1 MTTAPLHPLNRDRLK
16 ASDSLAALASWFESL
31 SPAVVRGGK
40 HSFETFPIV
49 LAANRE
55 RKYLFLY
62 GRKDSAQ
69 HVYSATVRKLI
80 SVRSLVIHK
89 ERLKLLLRTGG
100 RVVATVH
107 VDIALTMYGV
117 VQKEHVLYA
126 MTYAARE
133 RSHVVLR
140 CTPSWTENSNPHSPH
155 PWKRTVYM
163 SCGTRANGSEIR
175 VGIPT
180 LDMLKVKAALRGDAA
195 GSPPEVKNTEGSKS
209 ETKTKVDAPKR
220 SIVPNIRKPTV
231 ERTKVVLSCAPAPLS
246 KDGRCATSQANA
258 LGLTLAASTAVC

>member
-16 ASDSLAALASWFESL
+16 ASDSLAALASWFQSL

-69 HVYSATVRKLI
+69 HVYSATVRG
-80 SVRSLVIHK
+80 H
-89 ERLKLLLRTGG
+89 
-100 RVVATVH
+100 VVATVH
-107 VDIALTMYGV
+107 VDIALTMYGI

-140 CTPSWTENSNPHSPH
+140 CAPSWTENSNPHSPH

-180 LDMLKVKAALRGDAA
+180 LDMLKVKAALREAA
-195 GSPPEVKNTEGSKS
+195 AEVKNPEGSKTKS
-209 ETKTKVDAPKR
+209 ETKTKVHVSKR
-220 SIVPNIRKPTV
+220 SVAPNIRKPAV
-231 ERTKVVLSCAPAPLS
+231 ERTRVVLSRGPAPLS